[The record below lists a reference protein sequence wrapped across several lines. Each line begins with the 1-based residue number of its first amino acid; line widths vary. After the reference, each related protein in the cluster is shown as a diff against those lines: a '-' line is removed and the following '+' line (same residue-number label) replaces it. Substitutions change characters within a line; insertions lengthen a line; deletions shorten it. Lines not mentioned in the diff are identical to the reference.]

1 MNNTRLFLIKFILP
15 AILSFSLLQGIK
27 SQTFFRLNVNQPEEL
42 IVDAGSDVSIDV
54 GNNTILGGSP
64 TASGGTGNLT
74 YLWTASV
81 YLDDETLP
89 NPTAQPPGNLTFN
102 VTVTD
107 ERGCTADD
115 EIFVTVI
122 GGTYLTEAEED
133 AVLKIYPNPTPGLFT
148 IDIREVKSTEFQI
161 LLINMSGKVI
171 LQKIIQCHGSS
182 VSTDI
187 DISGMSKGAYFLRIN
202 GDNESIHRQ
211 IILK

>member
-1 MNNTRLFLIKFILP
+1 MKNTRFILMRSILP
-15 AILSFSLLQGIK
+15 AIISFFLIQDIK
-27 SQTFFRLNVNQPEEL
+27 SQTFFRLNVSQPEEL

-64 TASGGTGNLT
+64 TALGGTGNLT
-74 YLWTASV
+74 YLWTAAV

-102 VTVTD
+102 VTVAD

-115 EIFVTVI
+115 EIVVTVI
-122 GGTYLTEAEED
+122 GGTNLTEAEEN
-133 AVLKIYPNPTPGLFT
+133 AALNIYPNPTSGLFT
-148 IDIREVKSTEFQI
+148 ICLREINSTEFQI
-161 LLINMSGKVI
+161 LLINMSGIVI

-182 VSTDI
+182 VSTDL